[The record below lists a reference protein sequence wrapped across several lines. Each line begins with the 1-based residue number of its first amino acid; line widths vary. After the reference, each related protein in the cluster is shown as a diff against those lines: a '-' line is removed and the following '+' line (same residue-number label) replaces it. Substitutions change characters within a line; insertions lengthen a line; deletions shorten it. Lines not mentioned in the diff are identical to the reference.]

1 MAATDTRTRRLTLA
15 VLFSAGAHLFVLL
28 AVGFT
33 WQPPHP
39 RSAQPMLDIALVR
52 EQPEPEPPPE
62 KPEFIANADR
72 SGGGEQTA
80 AGRRE
85 PVTPQP
91 PAPKPPASPPPAEPA
106 PEPQPSPQPAPA
118 PEPGPEPPEKPEVAG
133 KAEEKAAPPEPE
145 PQPEKPPKRELSA
158 TDILRSSQEVAAN
171 ESFSH
176 SRSPGES
183 DFPDKRRISASTR
196 EHAAAA
202 YMRSW
207 IDKIERIGNMNYPEE
222 ARRRGLG
229 GRLILE
235 VTLRPDGSVVSVD
248 VLEPSRYPVLD
259 QAAQRIVDLAAPF
272 APVPE
277 RVLKGNDLLVITR
290 TWEFSRGQNFSTH

>member
-1 MAATDTRTRRLTLA
+1 
-15 VLFSAGAHLFVLL
+15 
-28 AVGFT
+28 
-33 WQPPHP
+33 
-39 RSAQPMLDIALVR
+39 MLDVALVR
-52 EQPEPEPPPE
+52 EQPKAEPPPE

-72 SGGGEQTA
+72 SGGGEQA
-80 AGRRE
+80 SAGPRE

-91 PAPKPPASPPPAEPA
+91 PAPKPPASPPPAQPTPTPQPTPEPA
-106 PEPQPSPQPAPA
+106 PTPQPSP
-118 PEPGPEPPEKPEVAG
+118 EPPNKPEVAG
-133 KAEEKAAPPEPE
+133 KAKEKAPPPEPKPE
-145 PQPEKPPKRELSA
+145 PKPEKTPKPQLST
-158 TDILRSSQEVAAN
+158 TDILRSSREVAAN
-171 ESFSH
+171 ESLSH
-176 SRSPGES
+176 ARSPEAS